1 MATIFSATPAA
12 FSSSVRF
19 LEEFPIST
27 LPAVTA
33 STPAPEPVNS
43 AVTVTPGYLAIKLSA
58 RAFANFSIEVEPAM
72 EILPLKSAA
81 ASEEG
86 ASLLTASEDAA
97 SGAASLPGAS
107 DAAVA
112 ALTFEVSAEPQPAST
127 AITRVAA
134 VAIAT
139 NFFS

>member
-1 MATIFSATPAA
+1 
-12 FSSSVRF
+12 
-19 LEEFPIST
+19 
-27 LPAVTA
+27 
-33 STPAPEPVNS
+33 
-43 AVTVTPGYLAIKLSA
+43 
-58 RAFANFSIEVEPAM
+58 M

-112 ALTFEVSAEPQPAST
+112 ALTFEVSVEPQPAST

-134 VAIAT
+134 AAIAT
-139 NFFS
+139 NFFFIIIFSFTTVFISFAIAMIPVLSKRKKQDMVMSL